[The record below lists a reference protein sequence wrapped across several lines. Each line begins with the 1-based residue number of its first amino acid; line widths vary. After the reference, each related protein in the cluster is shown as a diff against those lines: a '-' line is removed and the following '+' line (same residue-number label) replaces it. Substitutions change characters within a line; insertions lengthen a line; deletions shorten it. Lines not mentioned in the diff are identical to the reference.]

1 MAQTLGNSTELNERP
16 NSAPESGSEIS
27 DMASSRELGIE
38 VESQSHEDNQDPPVL
53 PECVEVGESLPEGS
67 RVVIGFP
74 GKGLGKR
81 PNIHA
86 TKKTNKKRRTFEAAK
101 DSRDQGDE
109 MINVEV
115 DHIDN
120 EPPHT
125 ESFPILNET
134 IHDEPPHTESPPILK
149 ETIHDE
155 TPPPLLKI
163 FKPFKKG
170 RHLNMIQWDKI

>member
-1 MAQTLGNSTELNERP
+1 
-16 NSAPESGSEIS
+16 
-27 DMASSRELGIE
+27 
-38 VESQSHEDNQDPPVL
+38 
-53 PECVEVGESLPEGS
+53 VEVGESLPEGS

-86 TKKTNKKRRTFEAAK
+86 TKKTNKKRRTFEATK

-120 EPPHT
+120 EPLHT
-125 ESFPILNET
+125 E
-134 IHDEPPHTESPPILK
+134 PPPYSMKQSMMKLHILK
-149 ETIHDE
+149 A
-155 TPPPLLKI
+155 PQYSMKQSMMKPLLPLLGI
-163 FKPFKKG
+163 FKPLKKG
-170 RHLNMIQWDKI
+170 RQLNMIQWDKI